1 MRKWLPISLIVTSSL
16 WFLPS
21 LAANIKSGSAC
32 TKLGQVQISNSYKF
46 TCIKSG
52 KKLIWGP
59 GVLVKSPSPTPSP
72 TPTLTLSPTPLPT
85 PTPSP
90 TPTLTPQATP
100 SPSPVPTPTTSTTPE
115 PLLPINQ
122 CKLKILD
129 GRGDVAIGGF
139 PRIADRLKSTGKVVT
154 KVIFVD
160 FADQPASMTPQEAF
174 SRISQSADLFTELS
188 YGRMQFTLE
197 PTYKWYH
204 MKGTAKS
211 YAPLNQSFLHH
222 RSYISEALAMA
233 DPDIDFSSADAILV
247 VSNPDAKDIGT
258 SGPAFASINGNGFLL
273 DGRYIANGATSAYDL
288 NYWKYIW
295 LNHEFG
301 HTLGLVDLYAFN
313 PEDSTN
319 PYDYHRFV
327 GEFSLMGLS
336 SLDANSPGYLA
347 WERWLLGWIDDS
359 QIYCMTEQT
368 TSQLLSPV
376 ERSGGTKAVIV
387 PISASK
393 VVVVES
399 RRAEGVDKNLKK
411 AGALVYVVDSTIQ
424 SGYGPVRVFPADK
437 SDPRR
442 LQSPRAEGESV
453 TVEGITVTVKTSST
467 SGDQVEITR
476 K

>member
-1 MRKWLPISLIVTSSL
+1 MKRSLVIALTG
-16 WFLPS
+16 FLF
-21 LAANIKSGSAC
+21 LEVLTATAASPPKPGAAC
-32 TKLGQVQISNSYKF
+32 SKLGQTQTSGSVKY

-52 KKLIWGP
+52 KKLIWDK
-59 GVLVKSPSPTPSP
+59 GVPVPKPSTSPTPTSTMTPAPTPTSMPSPTPAP
-72 TPTLTLSPTPLPT
+72 TVV
-85 PTPSP
+85 TPS
-90 TPTLTPQATP
+90 A
-100 SPSPVPTPTTSTTPE
+100 SPSASASA
-115 PLLPINQ
+115 IDQ

-139 PRIADRLKSTGKVVT
+139 PRIGDRLKSTGKVVT

-160 FADQPASMTPQEAF
+160 FADQAATMTPQEAF
-174 SRISQSADLFTELS
+174 SKIAQSADLFTELS

-197 PTYKWYH
+197 PTFKWYH

-211 YAPLNQSFLHH
+211 YAPLNQSFIHH
-222 RSYISEALAMA
+222 RSYISEALDMA
-233 DPDIDFSSADAILV
+233 DPEIDFSNADAILV
-247 VSNPDAKDIGT
+247 VANPDAKDIGT
-258 SGPAFASINGNGFLL
+258 SGPAFTPINGSGFVL
-273 DGRYIANGATSAYDL
+273 DGKYISNGATSAYDL

-313 PEDSTN
+313 PEDPTN
-319 PYDYHRFV
+319 SYDFHRFV

-336 SLDANSPGYLA
+336 SLDSNSPGYLA

-368 TSQLLSPV
+368 TSQLISPV
-376 ERSGGTKAVIV
+376 ERKGGMKAVIV
-387 PISASK
+387 PISSSK

-411 AGALVYVVDSTIQ
+411 AGALVYVVDSSIQ
-424 SGYGPVRVFPADK
+424 SGFGPVRVYPADR

-453 TVEGITVTVKTSST
+453 TVEGVTITVKSSST
-467 SGDQVEITR
+467 VGDQVEVAR